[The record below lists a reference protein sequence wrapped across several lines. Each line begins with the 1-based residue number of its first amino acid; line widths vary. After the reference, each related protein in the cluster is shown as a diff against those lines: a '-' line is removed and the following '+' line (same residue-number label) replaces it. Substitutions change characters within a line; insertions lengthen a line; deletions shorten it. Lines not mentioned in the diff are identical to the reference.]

1 MSEAI
6 LRKLIKETLSSK
18 RKLYVL
24 VGPPGVGKSWW
35 VKNNVVDPYVI
46 SRDNIVDDTRMQLGL
61 KYDDM
66 FADNMKDVNKEINKK
81 LGDRA
86 AAAAESGQ
94 DIVVDMTNTSPGAR
108 KGALSAIKGVED
120 QFEKIAV
127 VFDVRGKEDL
137 VHKSIEMRSNQLKDK
152 HIPKNVV
159 NSMLKSFSENIP
171 TEQEGFD
178 KVIFVDTTAALSR
191 KQ

>member
-1 MSEAI
+1 MTETI
-6 LRKLIKETLSSK
+6 LRRLIKETLTSK

-24 VGPPGVGKSWW
+24 VGPPGVGKSTWI
-35 VKNNVVDPYVI
+35 KHNVNDPYVI
-46 SRDNIVDDTRMQLGL
+46 SRDNIVDDRRRQLGL

-66 FADNMKDVNKEINKK
+66 FADIMKDVNKEINKE
-81 LGDRA
+81 LADRA
-86 AAAAESGQ
+86 ALAASSGQ

-108 KGALSAIKGVED
+108 RGALNAVKGAED

-137 VHKSIEMRSNQLKDK
+137 VRRSIEMRSNELQDK

-159 NSMLKSFSENIP
+159 DSMLKSFSENIP
-171 TEQEGFD
+171 TKEEGFD
-178 KVIFVDTTAALSR
+178 EIIFVDATAALMR
-191 KQ
+191 K